1 MMDTIS
7 FAWKNLWHHRRRTLI
22 TLLGISM
29 ALMLTQTLHNL
40 AIGSYSQIIESGVRS
55 GSGHFAIYHHGYRQD
70 HDEKMTFAVG
80 QLPHTLA
87 TSPHIEFALPR
98 IHISGLAQSSHDS
111 RAVAIMGINMVTE
124 AVVNPLLR
132 QLPQDQWLRA
142 EQPRD
147 ALLGRRLLEELQI
160 RLGQKLVL
168 TVQDRDGN
176 LVSELLRVRGIIDSR
191 IKQIDSTLVM
201 IGREKA
207 AEITGLH
214 GQIHELAIVLHNAGV
229 MPQLHDEIGQRVSKN
244 DNIELVA
251 WQVSMPNLADAIR
264 LDYASQNVMLV
275 IILLIIT
282 IGIVNT
288 LLMSVMERI
297 HEFGIMLAMGATPL
311 RLWQLILCESAILG
325 AAAATFGTVLGS
337 LSTWYLVE
345 VGIDLRD
352 FISENME
359 FGGVVFEP
367 IIRATWTP
375 MWMLESALYIVLLSI
390 VAALYP
396 AFKAARLSPVDA
408 MRHS

>member
-1 MMDTIS
+1 MDTIS
-7 FAWKNLWHHRRRTLI
+7 FAWKNLWHNRRRTLI
-22 TLLGISM
+22 TLLAISM

-40 AIGSYSQIIESGVRS
+40 AIGSYSQMIESGVRS
-55 GSGHFAIYHHGYRQD
+55 GSGHFAIYHRDYRQD
-70 HDEKMTFAVG
+70 HDEKMTFTVG
-80 QLPHTLA
+80 QLAQTLTA
-87 TSPHIEFALPR
+87 SPHIEFALPR

-111 RAVAIMGINMVTE
+111 RAVAIMGIDMASE
-124 AVVNPLLR
+124 AAINPLLSK
-132 QLPQDQWLRA
+132 LPKDQWLRA

-160 RLGQKLVL
+160 RRGQKLVL

-191 IKQIDSTLVM
+191 IKQVDSTLLM
-201 IGREKA
+201 IAREKA
-207 AEITGLH
+207 AEITGFN

-229 MPQLHDEIGQRVSKN
+229 MPQLHTEIGQRLSGN
-244 DNIELVA
+244 DKIELVP
-251 WQVSMPNLADAIR
+251 WQVAMPNLADAIR
-264 LDYASQNVMLV
+264 LDYTSQNIMLL

-297 HEFGIMLAMGATPL
+297 HEFGILLAMGATPF
-311 RLWQLILCESAILG
+311 RLWQLILCEAAILG
-325 AAAATFGTVLGS
+325 GAAAIIGTMLGS

-345 VGIDLRD
+345 IGIDLRD

-367 IIRATWTP
+367 IIRAAWTP
-375 MWMLESALYIVLLSI
+375 LWMLESALYIVLLSM

-408 MRHS
+408 MRH